1 LRGIVP
7 LILISIFL
15 SIAYYLYNSTLEYE
29 QYSIILDDYRQ
40 ERNDFLNNSSS
51 SPLKGS
57 GYKLSYYDPNV
68 NFKVIAVVSE
78 NENTD
83 TITLATSTGSIE
95 RFLDFADLS
104 FKLGRSKYSL
114 PVYKYL
120 EGVNKGDLFFCFLD
134 KTNSTSTYPGGR
146 YIDIEFENAKR
157 IELDFNKSYNPYCVY
172 NEEYSCPIPSS
183 ENYIDMEI
191 LAGEKLTK

>member
-1 LRGIVP
+1 MRGIVP

-57 GYKLSYYDPNV
+57 GYKLSYYDPNI

>member
-1 LRGIVP
+1 MRGIVP

-15 SIAYYLYNSTLEYE
+15 SIAYYLYNSRLEYE

-68 NFKVIAVVSE
+68 NFKVIAIVSE
-78 NENTD
+78 NKNKD

-120 EGVNKGDLFFCFLD
+120 QGINKGDLFFCFLD